1 METNPGPDSP
11 ERAGNE
17 THAYKI
23 PFVLELWGRRR
34 SSRLC
39 VSRSTGSCADELLQV
54 DAELY

>member
-23 PFVLELWGRRR
+23 PFVFELWGRR

-39 VSRSTGSCADELLQV
+39 MSRSTDLCADELLQV
-54 DAELY
+54 DTELY